1 MALLASL
8 PSSPWVQSLV
18 ALGLLL
24 LTKLVWDNFLSPLRS
39 IPGPLLA
46 KSTNVWRAYHTHQGC
61 VDRKHVELHLRIGPN
76 CVSISDPSLIRTIY
90 STRNPWKKSDMYRPN
105 DVLIEGHR
113 LSNLFNTQDDD
124 WHDQNIRP
132 IRSLWSMTKVLEY
145 EPLID
150 ETLNKFVAKLAAK
163 FVDGANAG
171 TICPAD
177 EWIGFFAWDVT
188 ANFSFGRHYGFIDQ
202 EKDVDNLITDSTDGL
217 IYFAPVSQIP
227 WVDNL
232 LDKNPIRRIGPKP
245 TLTGVLYAFKVV
257 AEYQAQLASKTITAG
272 TVDHTLDKYVQLK
285 ETHPDMVNDQ
295 QIVNW
300 LMLSILAGGDT
311 SSATMRAIV
320 YYLSKSPSATAKLV
334 AELKEATLA
343 TPAPWKSIRD
353 LTYLD
358 AVIREAMRINP
369 GIAMIF
375 ERVVP
380 EGGFTLPDGRY
391 IPAGTKIGINPSVTN
406 RDYEVFGD
414 DADNFN
420 PDRWLQG
427 KNESDEHFESRSR
440 RMKDTVDFVFGG
452 GGRICMGRYLAVLEI
467 KKLIATLY
475 NLFNVSE
482 YLETEKRRGANWYQI
497 QLVDPKHEWTYR
509 NAWFVYQ
516 YDMPM
521 TIRRR

>member
-8 PSSPWVQSLV
+8 PSSLCLQGLA

-24 LTKLVWDNFLSPLRS
+24 ITKLVWDIFLSPLRTV
-39 IPGPLLA
+39 PGPLLA
-46 KSTNVWRAYHTHQGC
+46 KITNLWRAYHTHRGH
-61 VDRKHVELHLRIGPN
+61 VDLKHVELHRKYGTAVRIGPN
-76 CVSISDPSLIRTIY
+76 CVSISDPSLIHTIY

-105 DVLIEGHR
+105 DVLIDGHR
-113 LSNLFNTQDDD
+113 LSNLFNTQDED
-124 WHDQNIRP
+124 WHNQNIRP
-132 IRSLWSMTKVLEY
+132 IRGLWSMTKVLQY

-150 ETLNKFVAKLAAK
+150 ETLNKFVDKLAAR

-171 TICPAD
+171 TVCPAD

-217 IYFAPVSQIP
+217 IYFAPISQIP
-227 WVDNL
+227 WIDNF
-232 LDKNPIRRIGPKP
+232 LDKNPIKRIGPKP

-257 AEYQAQLASKTITAG
+257 AEYQTQLASKKITAG

-285 ETHPDMVNDQ
+285 ETYPDMVNDA

-300 LMLSILAGGDT
+300 LMVSILAGGDT

-320 YYLSKSPSATAKLV
+320 YYLAKSPSASAKLA
-334 AELKEATLA
+334 AELKDAYLP
-343 TPAPWKSIRD
+343 TPAPWKLIRD
-353 LTYLD
+353 LPYLD

-406 RDYEVFGD
+406 RDYGVFGD
-414 DADNFN
+414 DADNFK
-420 PDRWLQG
+420 PERWLQG
-427 KNESDEHFESRSR
+427 KNESDEEFESRSK
-440 RMKDTVDFVFGG
+440 RMKDTVEFVFGG

-475 NLFNVSE
+475 NLFD
-482 YLETEKRRGANWYQI
+482 I
-497 QLVDPKHEWTYR
+497 QLVDPKHEWKYR

-521 TIRRR
+521 IIRRR